1 MFSERFQFTLSG
13 LMLLVAVAAGYAWLI
28 GHPEIGAPIVLI
40 GMPLLFALYVVCV
53 ALPRAISQEHP
64 PGLFSR
70 WFWWQPTEPHA
81 EPRSDPAAP
90 AAFAA
95 APTPIESFDRFS
107 TETVDP
113 AGAYQFANETSPR
126 QHEASRIMTS
136 TNGILT
142 ADLLGKVT
150 VDAIE
155 VTIVKLPCK
164 STFHLAGGDFSQQGQ
179 PTPRALVKVV
189 GSNGVVGWGEVTPC
203 PTWCYETSETI
214 TSTIRKYLAP
224 AVVGM
229 PAWNFDAIAR
239 KMDRVIQPGATIGQ
253 PLAKSGIDVAIH
265 DMLARTLGVPLYVLL
280 GGKRLDRIQL
290 SYIVSAADA
299 DEAAAQT
306 RRGLELGYAAFKIKV
321 GMHGEQR
328 DFEIVAAVYATA
340 PKGTFL
346 WVDANQGYGLDNA
359 IRQAKRM
366 ATLGVAAFE
375 QPLKGSR
382 PSEFRRLVE
391 LGAVPIAIDESL
403 CSPTDLIEYI
413 KAGAVDL
420 PVAKIQR
427 CGGLWWSR
435 QFCHIAESAGLRLM
449 GSGLCE
455 TDLGLATG
463 VHLFAA
469 FGIDL
474 PCDLNG
480 RQFVESSYL
489 GQTVHINGGFAT
501 VPDSPGIGVEVD
513 ESLVRQF
520 DAGI

>member
-1 MFSERFQFTLSG
+1 MPRFQFTLAAMMVVVA
-13 LMLLVAVAAGYAWLI
+13 LAALCCRLLGFWFDNPWLQPLVVI
-28 GHPEIGAPIVLI
+28 SLPLVLAVLI
-40 GMPLLFALYVVCV
+40 VEWDGT
-53 ALPRAISQEHP
+53 
-64 PGLFSR
+64 SR
-70 WFWWQPTEPHA
+70 LQDAGESWSDWLRRVRMHVPASRVSTHRHA
-81 EPRSDPAAP
+81 DSIL
-90 AAFAA
+90 
-95 APTPIESFDRFS
+95 PTPVPLESFQRF
-107 TETVDP
+107 TGP
-113 AGAYQFANETSPR
+113 
-126 QHEASRIMTS
+126 TS
-136 TNGILT
+136 TTLEGFDLSDEPASKHEPLSIPLPATANLQVPHSIAKLT
-142 ADLLGKVT
+142 IE
-150 VDAIE
+150 AIE

-164 STFHLAGGDFSQQGQ
+164 ATFHLSGGDFSQVGQ

-224 AVVGM
+224 AIVGM
-229 PAWNFDAIAR
+229 PAWNLDAIMR
-239 KMDRVIQPGATIGQ
+239 KMERVINPGATIGQ
-253 PLAKSGIDVAIH
+253 PLAKSGIDIAIH
-265 DMLARTLGVPLYVLL
+265 DMLARMLDVPVHVLL
-280 GGKRLDRIQL
+280 GGKRLDKIQL
-290 SYIVSAADA
+290 SYIVSAKDA
-299 DEAAAQT
+299 DEAAGQAK
-306 RRGLELGYAAFKIKV
+306 RGLELGYSAFKIKV
-321 GMHGEQR
+321 GLHGEET
-328 DFEIVAAVYATA
+328 DFSIVSAVYETA

-382 PSEFRRLVE
+382 PSEFRRLVD

-403 CSPTDLIEYI
+403 CSPTDLMEYI

-420 PVAKIQR
+420 PVAKVQR

-435 QFCHIAESAGLRLM
+435 QFCHVAEAAGLRLM

-480 RQFVESSYL
+480 RQFVESAYL
-489 GQTVHINGGFAT
+489 SKTVTIENGWAT
-501 VPDSPGIGVEVD
+501 VPVSPGIGVVVD
-513 ESLVRQF
+513 ESEIRKL

>member
-1 MFSERFQFTLSG
+1 MNTIPQSIERL
-13 LMLLVAVAAGYAWLI
+13 AV
-28 GHPEIGAPIVLI
+28 
-40 GMPLLFALYVVCV
+40 
-53 ALPRAISQEHP
+53 
-64 PGLFSR
+64 
-70 WFWWQPTEPHA
+70 
-81 EPRSDPAAP
+81 
-90 AAFAA
+90 
-95 APTPIESFDRFS
+95 ESI
-107 TETVDP
+107 
-113 AGAYQFANETSPR
+113 A
-126 QHEASRIMTS
+126 
-136 TNGILT
+136 
-142 ADLLGKVT
+142 
-150 VDAIE
+150 
-155 VTIVKLPCK
+155 VTIVNLPCR

-189 GSNGVVGWGEVTPC
+189 GSNGIAGWGEVTPC

-214 TSTIRKYLAP
+214 TTTIRKYLAP
-224 AVVGM
+224 ALVGM

-239 KMDRVIQPGATIGQ
+239 KMERVINPGATIGQ
-253 PLAKSGIDVAIH
+253 PLAKSGIDIAIH
-265 DMLARTLGVPLYVLL
+265 NVLARTLGVPLYVLL

-290 SYIVSAADA
+290 SYIVSAATP
-299 DEAAAQT
+299 DEAAAQA
-306 RRGLELGYAAFKIKV
+306 RRGLELGYTAFKIKV
-321 GMHGEQR
+321 GIHGEDE
-328 DFEIVAAVYATA
+328 DFKHVAAVYETA
-340 PKGTFL
+340 RGPISDRQPFL

-403 CSPTDLIEYI
+403 CAPTDLVEYI

-420 PVAKIQR
+420 PVAKVQR

-435 QFCHIAESAGLRLM
+435 QFCHVAESAGLRLM

-480 RQFVESSYL
+480 RQFVESAYL
-489 GQTVHINGGFAT
+489 ASTVAIEGGFVA
-501 VPDSPGIGVEVD
+501 VPDSPGSGVEVD
-513 ESLVRQF
+513 ESRVREF